1 MKKSILL
8 LVVLFSSNVFGQDEE
23 LFKTW
28 YLHNWDVDLGE
39 EMHIHTIDPPISP
52 TLIINE
58 DFSFSGEAA
67 CNTFT
72 GQFEYEQE
80 GENQGTLTVV
90 SFTPS
95 EEECDYQIH
104 TDFESGYFSF
114 LHPGETF
121 TIDYDEENLFTWH
134 FIAGMYFRNVPLSSE
149 ENSIKNF
156 SLYPNPVIDE
166 LFIDANGIENAILH
180 IYSISGKKLLISPF
194 VSELDVSGF
203 KSGVYFLEVST
214 PQGQKHLQRFI
225 KK

>member
-28 YLHNWDVDLGE
+28 YLHSWDNDFDENIQVN
-39 EMHIHTIDPPISP
+39 TVDPPIDP

-72 GQFEYEQE
+72 GQIEYEMGAGDSE
-80 GENQGTLTVV
+80 MLSIV
-90 SFTPS
+90 SFSHS
-95 EEECDYQIH
+95 EEDCDYQIH
-104 TDFESGYFSF
+104 TDFENQYFSCF
-114 LHPGETF
+114 LPIANYLIT
-121 TIDYDEENLFTWH
+121 YDEDNLSLVTLVSAMH
-134 FIAGMYFRNVPLSSE
+134 FKSTPLSSE

-180 IYSISGKKLLISPF
+180 IYSISGKKLLTSPF

-214 PQGQKHLQRFI
+214 PQGQTHLQRFI